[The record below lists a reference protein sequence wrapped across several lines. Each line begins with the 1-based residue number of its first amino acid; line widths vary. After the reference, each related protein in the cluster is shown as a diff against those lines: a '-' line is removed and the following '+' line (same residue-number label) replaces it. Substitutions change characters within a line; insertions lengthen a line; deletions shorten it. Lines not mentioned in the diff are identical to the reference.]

1 MINSDVTRTMS
12 VAEATENS
20 RRMNYGV
27 ERAVVLT
34 QRLDAMIDDVIDDCY
49 FCSRVRNMVS
59 SSESAF
65 EINSRVRN
73 FQKKNSS
80 CFGPKLSQ
88 TRSMH
93 LYL

>member
-59 SSESAF
+59 SSVSIK
-65 EINSRVRN
+65 INSRVRN
-73 FQKKNSS
+73 LKKNLFSVI
-80 CFGPKLSQ
+80 CND
-88 TRSMH
+88 H
-93 LYL
+93 D

>member
-1 MINSDVTRTMS
+1 MS

-59 SSESAF
+59 SSVSI

-73 FQKKNSS
+73 LKKNLFSVI
-80 CFGPKLSQ
+80 CND
-88 TRSMH
+88 H
-93 LYL
+93 D

>member
-59 SSESAF
+59 SSESAL
-65 EINSRVRN
+65 EIILACVIK
-73 FQKKNSS
+73 KKNLFSIT
-80 CFGPKLSQ
+80 CDD
-88 TRSMH
+88 H
-93 LYL
+93 D

>member
-1 MINSDVTRTMS
+1 MINSDVTRSMS

-59 SSESAF
+59 SSVSI

-73 FQKKNSS
+73 LKKNLFSVI
-80 CFGPKLSQ
+80 CND
-88 TRSMH
+88 H
-93 LYL
+93 D

>member
-1 MINSDVTRTMS
+1 MIDGDVTLTATDSDVTLAATDNDVARAVS

-59 SSESAF
+59 SSES
-65 EINSRVRN
+65 
-73 FQKKNSS
+73 Q
-80 CFGPKLSQ
+80 
-88 TRSMH
+88 H
-93 LYL
+93 

>member
-59 SSESAF
+59 SSVSIK
-65 EINSRVRN
+65 INSRVRN
-73 FQKKNSS
+73 YKKIYMYVFSVTCND
-80 CFGPKLSQ
+80 
-88 TRSMH
+88 H
-93 LYL
+93 D